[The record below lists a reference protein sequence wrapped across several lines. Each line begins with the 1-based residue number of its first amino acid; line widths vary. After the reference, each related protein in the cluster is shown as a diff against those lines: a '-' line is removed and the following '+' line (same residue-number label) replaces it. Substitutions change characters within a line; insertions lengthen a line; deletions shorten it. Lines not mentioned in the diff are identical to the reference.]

1 MTPGVLRTEAFGS
14 PEHSFKQIREFHMLN
29 AFKRL
34 TDYQEVDEIVEQS
47 CIPGLFWKRNDFYK
61 TTALSRIILPSP
73 GQSLFTVVFHA
84 EDFSESSHGG
94 YEFYGCHLGQDD
106 VLTFLA
112 HDDRVMTG
120 HFVDCRKDSPTLHK
134 SCSLSFKSNSDRSL
148 VIGRGIAH
156 IFDNLMGMTTINQ
169 MRMHFDIRNPDFIPG
184 SDVINILRG
193 TPVDQFP
200 ALRVNRFR
208 SPRWLCH
215 LMVKQQR
222 IEIRRSGGNYPFQFK
237 HGGKNFAFVPKTQE
251 PLG

>member
-1 MTPGVLRTEAFGS
+1 
-14 PEHSFKQIREFHMLN
+14 MLN
-29 AFKRL
+29 ALKRL
-34 TDYQEVDEIVEQS
+34 ADYREADEIVEETG
-47 CIPGLFWKRNDFYK
+47 IPGLHWKRNDYYR
-61 TTALSRIILPSP
+61 TTALSRIILPSA
-73 GQSLFTVVFHA
+73 GQSLFTIVFHA

-112 HDDRVMTG
+112 HDDREMSG
-120 HFVDCRKDSPTLHK
+120 HFVDCRKGSPTLHK
-134 SCSLSFKSNSDRSL
+134 TCSLKFGSDPDRSL

-169 MRMHFDIRNPDFIPG
+169 MRMHCDFRNPDFVPG
-184 SDVINILRG
+184 SDVINVLRG
-193 TPVDQFP
+193 TPVGKFP

-222 IEIRRSGGNYPFQFK
+222 ITIRRSGSSYPFQFK
-237 HGGKNFAFVPKTQE
+237 HAGRNFAFVPR
-251 PLG
+251 G

>member
-1 MTPGVLRTEAFGS
+1 MQNVL
-14 PEHSFKQIREFHMLN
+14 
-29 AFKRL
+29 KRL
-34 TDYQEVDEIVEQS
+34 ADYQETDDIVEES

-61 TTALSRIILPSP
+61 TTAHSRIILPSP

-84 EDFSESSHGG
+84 EDFSDSSHGG

-112 HDDRVMTG
+112 HDEREMTG
-120 HFVDCRKDSPTLHK
+120 HFVDCRKGSPTLHQ
-134 SCSLSFKSNSDRSL
+134 SLSLSFKGNSDRSL

-169 MRMHFDIRNPDFIPG
+169 MRMHFDFRNPDFIPG
-184 SDVINILRG
+184 SDVINIKRG
-193 TPVDQFP
+193 TPIAEFP

-222 IEIRRSGGNYPFQFK
+222 IAIRRSGANYPFQFK
-237 HGGKNFAFVPKTQE
+237 HGGKNFAFFPK
-251 PLG
+251 G